1 MRQWLRSG
9 QRSLIICLGAL
20 AIPLAMTAQMKSQP
34 PSGLWDGTI
43 QGKAGEVN
51 FGIELQQQGKTIRAT
66 LLNGTDRQPF
76 SSAVWSGETLTLQLD
91 YYDGTLTAHMSSPQR
106 MQGEYSRQSSK
117 GVVHIPLTLVP
128 HRELAPGKPW
138 TGATLNGDWIM
149 HPD

>member
-1 MRQWLRSG
+1 MRYLLRQWLRSG

-76 SSAVWSGETLTLQLD
+76 SSAVWSGETLTLQW
-91 YYDGTLTAHMSSPQR
+91 TITTAR
-106 MQGEYSRQSSK
+106 
-117 GVVHIPLTLVP
+117 
-128 HRELAPGKPW
+128 
-138 TGATLNGDWIM
+138 
-149 HPD
+149 